1 MINKRASGFMDL
13 LFIVIFMAVT
23 AIVLVV
29 AFMTINLFSD
39 GIQDQTAIPQLVKD
53 KASGFSSNF
62 ATVWDAGFVFF
73 IFILW
78 AGLIATSFMLDNHP
92 AFFIFFLIL
101 GILVVFIAV
110 PLANVLIAFAED
122 VTIGAYFDQ
131 LPMTKFMMTNS
142 VLLVV
147 FFIVSTGIALYAKN
161 QIEGGANF

>member
-1 MINKRASGFMDL
+1 
-13 LFIVIFMAVT
+13 
-23 AIVLVV
+23 
-29 AFMTINLFSD
+29 
-39 GIQDQTAIPQLVKD
+39 
-53 KASGFSSNF
+53 
-62 ATVWDAGFVFF
+62 
-73 IFILW
+73 
-78 AGLIATSFMLDNHP
+78 LDNHP